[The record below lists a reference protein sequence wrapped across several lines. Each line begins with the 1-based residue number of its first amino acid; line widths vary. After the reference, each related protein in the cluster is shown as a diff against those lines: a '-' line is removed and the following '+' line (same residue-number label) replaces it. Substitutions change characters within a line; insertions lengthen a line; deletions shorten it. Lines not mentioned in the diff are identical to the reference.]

1 MYCKLLTGNVSD
13 EIIGQGYDFLQD
25 EPMNMEMVTVIED
38 RERIPV
44 MLDEDKTGMI
54 LETVKEMM

>member
-1 MYCKLLTGNVSD
+1 MHDDTISVSD
-13 EIIGQGYDFLQD
+13 EIIGQGFDFLQD

-38 RERIPV
+38 RKRIPV

>member
-1 MYCKLLTGNVSD
+1 M
-13 EIIGQGYDFLQD
+13 GYDFLQD